1 MEPYALSLTQA
12 SQAIASGELSPV
24 ELTRSCL
31 ERIDACEEDLHALVT
46 VTAEQALE
54 AATAAEQA
62 IARGG
67 PRGVL
72 HGIPYGAKDLYN
84 TRGIPTTSS
93 SKVRADFVP
102 DHDSAAVESLTNAGM
117 VLLGK
122 AHTHEFA
129 FGGITPT
136 TRNPWDTARVPGG
149 SSGGSAA
156 GVAAGYFPAA
166 LGTDTAGSIRIPSA
180 VCGTVGLKP
189 TYGRTSRYGVAS
201 LSWSLDHVG
210 PITRS
215 VRDAALV
222 LNALC
227 GYDPRDPASIDVA
240 CADFTAGLEQGI
252 EGLRIGVPQNYFTDS
267 VTPDTATAVA
277 RAVEVLE
284 AGGARIVPI
293 TIPHADRFKAVEWT
307 IMMAEASA
315 YHRTSMRDSYELYT
329 KDVRAFLE
337 VGETILA
344 TDYIDAH
351 RHRQQIKDD
360 WKALLAEVDVV
371 VAPTTP
377 MPAVPVEDLMC
388 SWPDGT
394 QEHATEAYTRL
405 CIPANL
411 TGLPAISIPCG
422 TNDHGLPVGLQII
435 GRAFEE
441 TTILRAARYFEM
453 ATDHI
458 GKIAP
463 AGQTTGRPA

>member
-1 MEPYALSLTQA
+1 MEPYALTLTQA

-31 ERIDACEEDLHALVT
+31 EHIEACEDRLHALAT
-46 VTAEQALE
+46 VTAEQALQE
-54 AATAAEQA
+54 ASAAEQD
-62 IARGG
+62 IARGRR
-67 PRGVL
+67 RGEL
-72 HGIPYGAKDLYN
+72 HGIPYGVKDLYN
-84 TRGIPTTSS
+84 TTGVPTTSS

-102 DHDSAAVESLTNAGM
+102 DHDSAAVELLKNASM

-122 AHTHEFA
+122 THTHEFA

-136 TRNPWDTARVPGG
+136 TRNPWDTTRVPGG

-156 GVAAGYFPAA
+156 GVAAGYFPMA
-166 LGTDTAGSIRIPSA
+166 LGTDTAGSIRIPSS

-227 GYDPRDPASIDVA
+227 GYDQRDPASVDVA
-240 CADFTAGLEQGI
+240 YEDFTTGLQQGI
-252 EGLRIGVPQNYFTDS
+252 EGLRIGMPQNYFTES
-267 VTPDTATAVA
+267 ITRDTAAAVA
-277 RAVEVLE
+277 RAVDVLQ
-284 AGGARIVPI
+284 AGGAEIVPI
-293 TIPHADRFKAVEWT
+293 TIPHDDRFKAVEWT
-307 IMMAEASA
+307 IMLAEASA

-329 KDVRAFLE
+329 EDVRAFLE

-351 RHRQQIKDD
+351 RHRHQIKDD
-360 WKALLAEVDVV
+360 WKALLSDIDVV
-371 VAPTTP
+371 VTPTTP
-377 MPAVPVEDLMC
+377 VPAVPADELIC
-388 SWPDGT
+388 SWPDGM

-405 CIPANL
+405 CIPANI

-422 TNDHGLPVGLQII
+422 TDEDGLPVGLQLI

-441 TTILRAARYFEM
+441 TTILRAAHYFET
-453 ATDHI
+453 ATDHA

-463 AGQTTGRPA
+463 AGKATAHPP